1 MTRKACACKFAGAK
15 LARVPKRGGCVMLIY
30 RWSHDMV
37 SRPVLRIAQRG
48 LFFKILNAHFR

>member
-48 LFFKILNAHFR
+48 LFF